1 MHGALNDEDKVKD
14 GQEDDDEDD
23 NDDVS
28 NDGDDRLTRMLNME
42 VT

>member
-14 GQEDDDEDD
+14 CQEGDNED
-23 NDDVS
+23 DDVS